1 MDYTLIPI
9 CSQLDH
15 KIIMNIFGISE
26 NNCGICNKYNP
37 AYCCSNCDY
46 YRCLKCQIHIED
58 ENNKII
64 QSMKNTLNNKI
75 NDIKKEYNSQIS
87 YCKKTGNIY
96 INSGD
101 GTFTKYPHEDK

>member
-1 MDYTLIPI
+1 
-9 CSQLDH
+9 
-15 KIIMNIFGISE
+15 
-26 NNCGICNKYNP
+26 
-37 AYCCSNCDY
+37 
-46 YRCLKCQIHIED
+46 
-58 ENNKII
+58 
-64 QSMKNTLNNKI
+64 MKNTLNNKI